1 VYREKRGPEEGKH
14 AVRDE
19 YQSGVLSGEKRY
31 RDSSEIAARD
41 EFNRDHP
48 PIKGL
53 VVPHDLRKMELPER
67 PWRNNRGHWFDL
79 ADYEVINAHL
89 AELKPGS
96 ASVRHRHTTEAYLYV
111 VKGRGYSLI
120 NYEDEPVQVVEWS
133 EGTLFAPPRWAW
145 HQHFNL
151 DESDTSRYLAIQD
164 TGLLRTMRL
173 HNIER
178 HGVQLSPEEAKRLL
192 DAAVAEGTVHGGL
205 HGSAG
210 GGGVVEPLSD
220 PGHA

>member
-1 VYREKRGPEEGKH
+1 
-14 AVRDE
+14 VRDE
-19 YQSGVLSGEKRY
+19 YQPGVLSGEKRN
-31 RDSSEIAARD
+31 RDASEISARD
-41 EFNRDHP
+41 EFNRKHP

-67 PWRNNRGHWFDL
+67 PWRNNRGRWFDL
-79 ADYEVINAHL
+79 AGYEVLNAHL

-111 VKGRGYSLI
+111 VKGHGYSLI
-120 NYEDEPVQVVEWS
+120 NYDDEPIEVVEWS

-151 DESDTSRYLAIQD
+151 DESDTARYLAIQD

-178 HGVQLSPEEAKRLL
+178 HSVQLSPEEARPLL
-192 DAAVAEGTVHGGL
+192 EAAIADGSVHGGI
-205 HGSAG
+205 HGTAG
-210 GGGVVEPLSD
+210 AGTVVEPLND
-220 PGHA
+220 PGQA

>member
-1 VYREKRGPEEGKH
+1 M
-14 AVRDE
+14 RDD
-19 YQSGVLSGEKRY
+19 YLPGVLASER
-31 RDSSEIAARD
+31 RNRSSSEIGARD
-41 EFNRDHP
+41 EFNRKHP

-53 VVPHDLRKMELPER
+53 VVPHDLRKMDLPER

-79 ADYEVINAHL
+79 ADYEVLNAHL

-96 ASVRHRHTTEAYLYV
+96 ASVRHRHTTEAYLYI
-111 VKGRGYSLI
+111 VKGHGYSLI
-120 NYEDEPVQVVEWS
+120 NYDDEPIEVVEWS

-178 HGVQLSPEEAKRLL
+178 HGVQLAPEEARPLL
-192 DAAVAEGTVHGGL
+192 DAAIAEGTVHGGF
-205 HGSAG
+205 HGAAASSNG
-210 GGGVVEPLSD
+210 TVVQPLND
-220 PGHA
+220 PGRD

>member
-1 VYREKRGPEEGKH
+1 VH
-14 AVRDE
+14 VRKDYE
-19 YQSGVLSGEKRY
+19 PGVLAASQK
-31 RDSSEIAARD
+31 SESELVARD
-41 EFNRDHP
+41 EFNRQHP
-48 PIKGL
+48 PITGL

-79 ADYEVINAHL
+79 AEYEVLSAHL
-89 AELKPGS
+89 SELKPGG

-111 VKGRGYSLI
+111 VKGRGFSVV
-120 NYEDEPVQVVEWS
+120 NYEGEPEQVVEWQ

-173 HNIER
+173 HQIER
-178 HGVQLSPEEAKRLL
+178 HAVQLSVEDGARLL
-192 DAAVAEGTVHGGL
+192 RAATDAAVANGRQG
-205 HGSAG
+205 
-210 GGGVVEPLSD
+210 
-220 PGHA
+220 

>member
-1 VYREKRGPEEGKH
+1 
-14 AVRDE
+14 VRDD
-19 YQSGVLSGEKRY
+19 YLKGVLASEKKN

-41 EFNRDHP
+41 EFNRQHP

-53 VVPHDLRKMELPER
+53 VVPHDLRKMDLPER
-67 PWRNNRGHWFDL
+67 KWRNNRGRWFDL
-79 ADYEVINAHL
+79 ADYEVLNAHL
-89 AELKPGS
+89 AELKPGQ

-111 VKGRGYSLI
+111 VKGHGYSVV
-120 NYEDEPVQVVEWS
+120 NYDDEPVEVVEWS

-151 DESDTSRYLAIQD
+151 DENDTSRYLAIQD

-178 HGVQLSPEEAKRLL
+178 HGVQLSMDEGAELL
-192 DAAVAEGTVHGGL
+192 RNAIAQGTVHGG
-205 HGSAG
+205 HAGSDS
-210 GGGVVEPLSD
+210 GVVEPVRD
-220 PGHA
+220 PNES

>member
-1 VYREKRGPEEGKH
+1 MREDYLP
-14 AVRDE
+14 
-19 YQSGVLSGEKRY
+19 GVLSGEKRN

-41 EFNRDHP
+41 EFNRQHP

-53 VVPHDLRKMELPER
+53 VVPHDLRKMDLPER

-79 ADYEVINAHL
+79 ADYEVLSAHL

-96 ASVRHRHTTEAYLYV
+96 ASVRHRHTTEAYLYI
-111 VKGRGYSLI
+111 VKGHGYSLI
-120 NYEDEPVQVVEWS
+120 NYDDEPIEVVEWS

-151 DESDTSRYLAIQD
+151 DEVDTSRYLAIQD

-178 HGVQLSPEEAKRLL
+178 HGVQLTPDEGRQLL
-192 DAAVAEGTVHGGL
+192 EAAVARGAVHGSTRGDSDRSAPGAGGTVL
-205 HGSAG
+205 DP
-210 GGGVVEPLSD
+210 VREP
-220 PGHA
+220 

>member
-1 VYREKRGPEEGKH
+1 M
-14 AVRDE
+14 RDD
-19 YQSGVLSGEKRY
+19 YQPGVLSSEKRN
-31 RDSSEIAARD
+31 RDSSEIAPRD
-41 EFNRDHP
+41 EFNRKHP

-67 PWRNNRGHWFDL
+67 PWRNNRGQWFDL
-79 ADYEVINAHL
+79 GDYEVLNAHL
-89 AELKPGS
+89 SELKPGS
-96 ASVRHRHTTEAYLYV
+96 NSVRHRHTTEAYLYI
-111 VKGRGYSLI
+111 VKGHGYSLI
-120 NYEDEPVQVVEWS
+120 NYDDEPVEVVEWS

-178 HGVQLSPEEAKRLL
+178 HAVQLSPEEAKPLL
-192 DAAVAEGTVHGGL
+192 DAAIENGTVHGGI
-205 HGSAG
+205 HGGSG
-210 GGGVVEPLSD
+210 
-220 PGHA
+220 